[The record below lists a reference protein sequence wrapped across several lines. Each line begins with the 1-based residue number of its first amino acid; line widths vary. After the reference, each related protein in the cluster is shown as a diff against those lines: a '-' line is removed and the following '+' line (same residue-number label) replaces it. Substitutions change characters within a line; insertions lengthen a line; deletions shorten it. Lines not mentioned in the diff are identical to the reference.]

1 MFGMKI
7 YITDLC
13 IRSPAIKLLSV
24 LKYSQPKS
32 WRHRQTIYSSQK
44 YSTAELRCHLWEQL
58 FLTGIFSSSI
68 AMSSAS
74 ANLRLTK
81 IFFCWVLMSSSS
93 SDVHITGLYCRII
106 AISLSSWLLYVIKFV
121 WRVYNSLAAELRHNY
136 SSAEC
141 LCQKSVA
148 ADVCLVLTM
157 EAIAER
163 KQNDEI
169 GFDKMHVRQAWQYYH
184 VPPKVMCHTLSLLSG
199 WLTTMP
205 CAALHISSNLCSA
218 IIDGITE
225 YAVLL
230 ARSRLR

>member
-1 MFGMKI
+1 MAIASQRICQCIFLQCCSCHPSRRLHCNVSVGLSCCNANRAIMFGMKI

-81 IFFCWVLMSSSS
+81 IFFCWFLMSSSS

-106 AISLSSWLLYVIKFV
+106 AISLS
-121 WRVYNSLAAELRHNY
+121 
-136 SSAEC
+136 
-141 LCQKSVA
+141 
-148 ADVCLVLTM
+148 
-157 EAIAER
+157 
-163 KQNDEI
+163 
-169 GFDKMHVRQAWQYYH
+169 
-184 VPPKVMCHTLSLLSG
+184 P
-199 WLTTMP
+199 
-205 CAALHISSNLCSA
+205 
-218 IIDGITE
+218 
-225 YAVLL
+225 
-230 ARSRLR
+230 